1 MYKRQNLEL
10 PNDEWSSTCTGPT
23 SLSPGATS
31 MVSCL
36 VTIPVS
42 EPAGSEPEITLVMQG
57 EGIEI
62 RDTQSL
68 LVESAPRIVWAL
80 NSDPLAYQGYTA
92 SFRLDATN
100 TGNTDI
106 SHTLQV
112 EAPSQ
117 WNAGVVD
124 GVRLILS
131 PGESR
136 SVIVDFLPNSGADG
150 TITLPLVDAED
161 IEGGVFE
168 IDVDVKPSVDGEGG
182 LDSLMPILVLSL
194 IVALVVGIGTFAYV
208 RTDGNPASLFNNDKV
223 NRAVQKIV
231 PKVEEKETSGIPCW
245 LCSIDV
251 TVGEALACSSCG
263 ARYHKAG
270 QISGCDI
277 MKTGRCMH
285 CDAESDDLV
294 EA

>member
-1 MYKRQNLEL
+1 M
-10 PNDEWSSTCTGPT
+10 
-23 SLSPGATS
+23 
-31 MVSCL
+31 
-36 VTIPVS
+36 
-42 EPAGSEPEITLVMQG
+42 
-57 EGIEI
+57 
-62 RDTQSL
+62 
-68 LVESAPRIVWAL
+68 
-80 NSDPLAYQGYTA
+80 
-92 SFRLDATN
+92 
-100 TGNTDI
+100 
-106 SHTLQV
+106 
-112 EAPSQ
+112 
-117 WNAGVVD
+117 VD